1 MLRAVEMLRPHKAV
15 VFYLIC
21 ACSSFGIERQTP
33 TLKAA
38 GSNPVRRARKGQIS
52 LEICP
57 FQLNPPLRVGEILL
71 RNMKYAFSVLNRC
84 GDGWI

>member
-1 MLRAVEMLRPHKAV
+1 MRKRTAGGKSTTRWRL
-15 VFYLIC
+15 
-21 ACSSFGIERQTP
+21 SFWRFSIGFRIITA
-33 TLKAA
+33 LFH
-38 GSNPVRRARKGQIS
+38 RKGQIS

>member
-1 MLRAVEMLRPHKAV
+1 MPLGEASPKRKV
-15 VFYLIC
+15 
-21 ACSSFGIERQTP
+21 G
-33 TLKAA
+33 
-38 GSNPVRRARKGQIS
+38 GSNPFWRARKGQIS

>member
-1 MLRAVEMLRPHKAV
+1 MRRLLSR
-15 VFYLIC
+15 
-21 ACSSFGIERQTP
+21 IECLATNQ
-33 TLKAA
+33 KVA
-38 GSNPVRRARKGQIS
+38 GSNPSRRARKGQIS